1 MELIARLENI
11 EFYVKQLKAKHD
23 VLQGEN
29 EKLKEKNKNLED
41 LVNSKKH
48 EIVNLEVTNKN
59 SKLAGS
65 VPPTQDNSELK
76 HQIDL
81 IIKEVDNCLTLVK
94 K

>member
-11 EFYVKQLKAKHD
+11 EFFVKKLKAKHD
-23 VLQGEN
+23 VLLEEN
-29 EKLKEKNKNLED
+29 EQLKAKNKELED
-41 LVNSKKH
+41 LVNSRNQ
-48 EIVNLEVTNKN
+48 EIVNLEETNKI

-65 VPPTQDNSELK
+65 VPPNQDNAEIK

-81 IIKEVDNCLTLVK
+81 IIKEIDNCLTLVK

>member
-23 VLQGEN
+23 VLEGEN
-29 EKLKEKNKNLED
+29 IQLREKNKELED
-41 LVNSKKH
+41 LVNSKRQ

-65 VPPTQDNSELK
+65 VAPNHDNSDIK
-76 HQIDL
+76 DQIDL
-81 IIKEVDNCLTLVK
+81 IIKEIDNCLSLVK